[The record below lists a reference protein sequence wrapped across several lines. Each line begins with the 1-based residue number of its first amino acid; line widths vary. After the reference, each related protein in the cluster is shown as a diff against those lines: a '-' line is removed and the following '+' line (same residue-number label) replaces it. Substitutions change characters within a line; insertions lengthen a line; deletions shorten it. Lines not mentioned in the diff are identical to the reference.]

1 MMLMSSCSTTLGIN
15 NFCDRYPTIEN
26 ARPSIQDTIETKR
39 FSLTYIKLREKD
51 CAK

>member
-1 MMLMSSCSTTLGIN
+1 MLMSSCSTTLGIDN
-15 NFCDRYPTIEN
+15 SFCHRYPTIEN

-39 FSLTYIKLREKD
+39 FSLTYINLREKD